1 MNEKQENTAIECR
14 DSDIRTSTYLKKK
27 NTLYLIYWKRGNSA
41 LKFLAENRKSFFLKR
56 ATENA
61 RTEK

>member
-27 NTLYLIYWKRGNSA
+27 THY
-41 LKFLAENRKSFFLKR
+41 
-56 ATENA
+56 T
-61 RTEK
+61 